1 MKISPKQ
8 YAQTLFEITKDKDQK
23 QITMIIERF
32 VNELRKNGHMKFSA
46 QIIRSFEKVYNEKN
60 NIVQARVITASKLVE
75 SQKDSVTEKI
85 VEMYAAKQAEVTYSE
100 NKKIKGGIIIRVGD
114 EVIDASVQK
123 RLRLLA
129 QQLT

>member
-8 YAQTLFEITKDKDQK
+8 YARTLFEITKDQDQK
-23 QITMIIERF
+23 QITMIIEKF
-32 VNELRKNGHMKFSA
+32 VNELRKNGHIKLGA
-46 QIIRSFEKVYNEKN
+46 QIIRAFEKVYNEKN
-60 NIVQARVITASKLVE
+60 DIVQARVITASKLVE
-75 SQKDSVTEKI
+75 SQRESVAEKI
-85 VEMYAAKQAEVTYSE
+85 VEMYGAKKAEVTYSE

-123 RLRLLA
+123 RLRSLA